1 MSITIDIMMGLNG
14 GLFIDDT
21 VTGTVD
27 TNYRCVYANEDCVFS
42 VLTDIND
49 VDLLAEWGLSGK
61 TIGKGAMLGSSHH
74 VALKT
79 ITVTTGS
86 VLALK
91 GGS

>member
-14 GLFIDDT
+14 GLFIDST

-27 TNYRCVYANEDCVFS
+27 TNYRTVYVNEDCVFT
-42 VLTDIND
+42 VLTDVND
-49 VDLLAEWGLSGK
+49 VDLIAAWGISGK
-61 TIGKGAMLGSSHH
+61 TIGKGAMLGSLNK

-79 ITVTTGS
+79 ITVSSGS

-91 GGS
+91 G

>member
-1 MSITIDIMMGLNG
+1 MGLNG

-27 TNYRCVYANEDCVFS
+27 TDYRCVYANEDCVFS
-42 VLTDIND
+42 VLTDIEDNN
-49 VDLLAEWGLSGK
+49 LLTEWGISGK
-61 TIGKGAMLGSSHH
+61 TIGKGSMLGSSHH

-91 GGS
+91 GR